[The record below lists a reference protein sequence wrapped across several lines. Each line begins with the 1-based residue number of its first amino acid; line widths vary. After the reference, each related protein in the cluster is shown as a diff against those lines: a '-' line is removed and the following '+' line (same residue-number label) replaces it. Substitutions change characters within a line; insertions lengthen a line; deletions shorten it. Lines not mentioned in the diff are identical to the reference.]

1 MAVKKVLVSLDLLKN
16 EIQNAVIQNLG
27 TAPASPKGG
36 QVYFDTG
43 DKVLKIYDGTKWSAV
58 GELAIASTTTL
69 GGVKVASENAQVL
82 VNSATGVMT
91 LADATHD
98 LAGAVKIADA
108 NDIAGGTGAVTGN
121 VVTAAQLKSV
131 IDSVAAGVIY
141 KGTWDLNPSGT
152 AVTDYSAITVPAKKG
167 DLYYVKNTTS
177 AGTSVTV
184 GGIEW
189 SQGDYLLVNKD
200 VASGSVS
207 SADVEKIDNTEASDI
222 VRLNATQTLTNKT
235 IDCATTGA
243 GAGNNTITNLGTGAF
258 ASDAFVT
265 TIRPATAETEGDPI
279 AVDTA
284 VASEKAIRTAIDNAV
299 STLDSDKQDKVTGAV
314 ENNIATWDASGNTKD
329 SGKAFTTSVAAAATA
344 SDAKIATEKAVRT
357 AIDNAMSGS
366 KLTADNGALTP
377 ASGVCTW
384 TISNTLAT
392 ADVQVKVYE
401 KSVVSDVAH
410 YEEVYCGVD
419 VTASTITISINS
431 SVDIAAAK
439 YHAVIEA

>member
-16 EIQNAVIQNLG
+16 EIQNAVIQNLAS
-27 TAPASPKGG
+27 APTSPKAG
-36 QVYFDTG
+36 QVYFDTA
-43 DKVLKIYDGTKWSAV
+43 DKILKIYDGTKWSAV
-58 GELAIASTTTL
+58 GELAIASADTL
-69 GGVKVASENAQVL
+69 GGVKIAATNPQVL
-82 VNSATGVMT
+82 VDSTTGVMS
-91 LADATHD
+91 LANATHD
-98 LAGAVKIADA
+98 LAGAVKIADD
-108 NDIAGGTGAVTGN
+108 NDIAGGTGAVTTN
-121 VVTAAQLKSV
+121 VVTAAQLKEV
-131 IDSVAAGVIY
+131 KDSVAAGVIY

-152 AVTDYSAITVPAKKG
+152 AVTDYSTITVPAKKG

-177 AGTSVTV
+177 AGASVTV

-207 SADVEKIDNTEASDI
+207 ASDVEKIDNTEASDI

-235 IDCATTGA
+235 IDASS
-243 GAGNNTITNLGTGAF
+243 NTISNLAVSMF
-258 ASDAFVT
+258 AADAKT
-265 TIRPATAETEGDPI
+265 TTVRPASAETEGGPV

-284 VASEKAIRTAIDNAV
+284 FPTEKAVRTAIDNAV
-299 STLDSDKQDKVTGAV
+299 TTLDGDKQDKVTTAT
-314 ENNIATWDASGNTKD
+314 ENHIATWDDSGNTKD
-329 SGKAFTTSVAAAATA
+329 SGKAFTTTVAASATA
-344 SDAKIATEKAVRT
+344 SDDNIATEKAVRT
-357 AIDNAMSGS
+357 AIDNAMSGA
-366 KLTADNGALTP
+366 KLTANNGALTP

-401 KSVVSDVAH
+401 KTSVSGTDH

-431 SVDIAAAK
+431 SVDIAAGK

>member
-27 TAPASPKGG
+27 SAPASPKAG
-36 QVYFDTG
+36 QVYFDTA
-43 DKVLKIYDGTKWSAV
+43 DKILKIYDGTKWSAV
-58 GELAIASTTTL
+58 GELAIASTDTL
-69 GGVKVASENAQVL
+69 GGVKVAATNAQVL
-82 VNSATGVMT
+82 VDGTTGVMS
-91 LADATHD
+91 LANATHD

-108 NDIAGGTGAVTGN
+108 NDIAGGTGAQTGN
-121 VVTAAQLKSV
+121 VVTAAQLKEV
-131 IDSVAAGVIY
+131 KDSVAAGVIY

-177 AGTSVTV
+177 AGTSVTI

-207 SADVEKIDNTEASDI
+207 SSDVEKIDNTESSDI

-235 IDCATTGA
+235 IDAD
-243 GAGNNTITNLGTGAF
+243 NNTISNLETDNFKAGVIQTTVHP
-258 ASDAFVT
+258 AS
-265 TIRPATAETEGDPI
+265 AETEGDPV
-279 AVDTA
+279 ALDT
-284 VASEKAIRTAIDNAV
+284 SLPTEKAVRTAIDNAV

-314 ENNIATWDASGNTKD
+314 ENNIATWNASGNTKD

-344 SDAKIATEKAVRT
+344 SDDKIATEKAVRT

-377 ASGVCTW
+377 AAGVCTW

>member
-27 TAPASPKGG
+27 SAPASPKAG
-36 QVYFDTG
+36 QVYFDTA
-43 DKVLKIYDGTKWSAV
+43 DKILKIYDGTKWSAV
-58 GELAIASTTTL
+58 GELAIASSTTL
-69 GGVKVASENAQVL
+69 GGVKVAGSNPQVL
-82 VNSATGVMT
+82 VDGTTGVMS
-91 LADATHD
+91 LANASHD

-108 NDIAGGTGAVTGN
+108 NDIAGGTGAETGN
-121 VVTAAQLKSV
+121 VVTAAQLKEV
-131 IDSVAAGVIY
+131 KDSVAAGVIY

-167 DLYYVKNTTS
+167 DLYYVKNTTA
-177 AGTSVTV
+177 AGASVTV

-200 VASGSVS
+200 VATGSVS
-207 SADVEKIDNTEASDI
+207 SSDVEKIDNTEASDI

-235 IDCATTGA
+235 INASS
-243 GAGNNTITNLGTGAF
+243 NTISNLAVSMF
-258 ASDAFVT
+258 AADAKT
-265 TIRPATAETEGDPI
+265 TTVRPASGEEGDPV

-284 VASEKAIRTAIDNAV
+284 FPTEKAVRTAIDNAV
-299 STLDSDKQDKVTGAV
+299 STLDGDKQDKVTTAV

-329 SGKAFTTSVAAAATA
+329 SGKAFTTTVAAASTA

-357 AIDNAMSGS
+357 AIDNAMSGA

-401 KSVVSDVAH
+401 KTSVSGTDH

-419 VTASTITISINS
+419 VTAATITISINS
-431 SVDIAAAK
+431 SSDIAAGK